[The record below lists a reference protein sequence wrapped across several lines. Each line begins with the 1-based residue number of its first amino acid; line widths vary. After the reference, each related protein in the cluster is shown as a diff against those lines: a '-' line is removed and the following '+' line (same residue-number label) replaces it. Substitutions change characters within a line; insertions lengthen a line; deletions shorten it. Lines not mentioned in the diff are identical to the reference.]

1 MVATEK
7 IELFEVQ
14 TQDGNDWVLAEA
26 ASNSITI
33 PSNACNIMIHFY
45 IEQGNTGNTTVEFVT
60 SHDRQDWHHILSDKV
75 HTANDLIS
83 LDNNGQ
89 HIQQYLGY
97 RVSGGNG
104 TVSEVKIYFGRTK

>member
-14 TQDGNDWVLAEA
+14 TQENGEWVLADG

-45 IEQGNTGNTTVEFVT
+45 VAQGSTGNTTVQFMT

-75 HTANDLIS
+75 HDANDLIS

-104 TVSEVKIYFGRTK
+104 TVEQVRIYFGRSK

>member
-14 TQDGNDWVLAEA
+14 EQVEGNWVLTQDAPK
-26 ASNSITI
+26 SITI

-45 IEQGNTGNTTVEFVT
+45 IEDAQGNTTVQFVT

-97 RVSGGNG
+97 RVIGSG
-104 TVSEVKIYFGRTK
+104 TVSEVKIYFGRAK

>member
-14 TQDGNDWVLAEA
+14 TQDNGNWVLEEA

-45 IEQGNTGNTTVEFVT
+45 IGDQSGNTTVEFVT

-75 HTANDLIS
+75 HNANDLIS

-97 RVSGGNG
+97 RVIGSG
-104 TVSEVKIYFGRTK
+104 TVEQVKIYFGRSK